1 MNKIRNYF
9 SIIAIGFSSFVFSQG
24 SVAVSTYPQV
34 ADQQNLV
41 KDITAEKALL
51 SPKEQIEF
59 NINKM
64 FTDPVLRN
72 ANWGFVV
79 YDPKTEKIVTAY
91 NETAPLIPASTTK
104 LLTTETAFSLL
115 GTQYRWNT
123 QLEYSGSVD
132 VDGVLTGNL
141 YIVGS
146 GDPSLGGNR
155 GGAAS
160 YTQIVNQY
168 LDAIQE
174 KGIKKITGDI
184 IIQTAIFKENKKQ
197 ELPQNIVWLEQ
208 ANYFLPVGTT
218 KDIDPKNEKLLISQ
232 SNSPFN
238 QVKKYFYVSPYTNKP
253 VYADK
258 FEGAWVTTKVAEPP
272 AFLANKLKESLTKNK
287 ITVSGKVTPKIVDRE
302 PEPREVLTIYKS
314 PTLAEIVNYTNQRS
328 DNNYAEALLK
338 SNGFQKLGDQ
348 TLESGRLAVTEHLKS
363 INFDLDGLNFM
374 DGSGLSRS
382 HTVTPLSQA
391 KFLAKMIKSPYYK
404 EYFESLPVAG
414 QSGTLKKMFLVNS
427 NGQIFAKTG
436 TLHDVKALAGY
447 IKTRNNK
454 ILTFSLLINKFSGSV
469 AQVKDRMEQLL
480 DPTLDL

>member
-1 MNKIRNYF
+1 MNKIKNYF

-79 YDPKTEKIVTAY
+79 YDPKTEKVVTGY

-115 GTQYRWNT
+115 GTKYRWNT
-123 QLEYSGSVD
+123 QLEYSGAID
-132 VDGVLTGNL
+132 AEGVLTGNL
-141 YIVGS
+141 YVVGS

-160 YTQIVNQY
+160 YGQIVSQY
-168 LDAIQE
+168 LDAIQQ

-184 IIQTAIFKENKKQ
+184 IIQTAVFKENKTA

-208 ANYFLPVGTT
+208 KNYYLPAGTT
-218 KDIDPKNEKLLISQ
+218 KDIDPRNEKLLVNQ
-232 SNSPFN
+232 SNNPFN
-238 QVKKYFYVSPYTNKP
+238 QQKKYFYVSPYANKL

-272 AFLANKLKESLTKNK
+272 AFLANKLREGLIKNK
-287 ITVSGKVTPKIVDRE
+287 ITVSGKVIPKIVDKE
-302 PEPREVLTIYKS
+302 PEPREILTTYKS

-328 DNNYAEALLK
+328 DNGYAEALLK

-348 TLESGRLAVTEHLKS
+348 TVESGRLAVTEHLQS
-363 INFDLDGLNFM
+363 IGFDVNGLNYM
-374 DGSGLSRS
+374 DGSGLSKA
-382 HTVTPLSQA
+382 HTVTPISQA
-391 KFLAKMIKSPYYK
+391 KFLAKMMKSPYYK
-404 EYFESLPVAG
+404 EYFESLPIAG
-414 QSGTLKKMFLVNS
+414 QSGTLKHMFMVNS

-436 TLHDVKALAGY
+436 TLNGVKCLAGY
-447 IKTRNNK
+447 IKTRNNRT
-454 ILTFSLLINKFSGSV
+454 LAFSLLINKFSGSV

>member
-1 MNKIRNYF
+1 MNKFRNYF
-9 SIIAIGFSSFVFSQG
+9 SIITIGFSSFVFSQG

-41 KDITAEKALL
+41 RDITAEKALL

-123 QLEYSGSVD
+123 QLEYSGSID
-132 VDGVLTGNL
+132 VDGILNGNL

-160 YTQIVNQY
+160 YGEIVTQY
-168 LDAIQE
+168 LESIKE

-184 IIQTAIFKENKKQ
+184 IIQTAIFKENKK

-208 ANYFLPVGTT
+208 ANYYLPVGTT
-218 KDIDPKNEKLLISQ
+218 ESIEPRNEKLIINQ
-232 SNSPFN
+232 SNNPFN
-238 QVKKYFYVSPYTNKP
+238 QQKRYFYVSPYTKKM

-258 FEGAWVTTKVAEPP
+258 FEGNWVTTKVAEPP
-272 AFLANKLKESLTKNK
+272 AFLANKLRESLIKNK
-287 ITVSGKVTPKIVDRE
+287 IAVAGKVTPKIVDKE
-302 PEPREVLTIYKS
+302 PEPREILTTYKS

-328 DNNYAEALLK
+328 DNSYAEAILK
-338 SNGFQKLGDQ
+338 SNGFMKLGDQ
-348 TLESGRLAVTEHLKS
+348 TTESGRIAVTDHLKS
-363 INFDLDGLNFM
+363 INFDLNGLNYM
-374 DGSGLSRS
+374 DGSGLSKA
-382 HTVTPLSQA
+382 HTVTPISQV
-391 KFLAKMIKSPYYK
+391 KFLASLMKSPYYK
-404 EYFESLPVAG
+404 EYFESLPIAG
-414 QSGTLKKMFLVNS
+414 QSGTLKHMFMLNS

-436 TLHDVKALAGY
+436 TLNGVKCLAGY

-454 ILTFSLLINKFSGSV
+454 TLVFSLLINKFSGSV
-469 AQVKDRMEQLL
+469 NQVKDRMEQLL

>member
-9 SIIAIGFSSFVFSQG
+9 SIFAIGFSSFVFSQG

-123 QLEYSGSVD
+123 QLEYSGSID
-132 VDGVLTGNL
+132 TEGVLTGNL

-160 YTQIVNQY
+160 YPQIVKQY
-168 LDAIQE
+168 FDAIKE

-184 IIQTAIFKENKKQ
+184 IIQTAIFKENKQ
-197 ELPQNIVWLEQ
+197 QQLPQNIVWLEQ
-208 ANYFLPVGTT
+208 DNYYLPVGTT
-218 KDIDPKNEKLLISQ
+218 ENIDPRSEKLIVNQ
-232 SNSPFN
+232 SNNRFN
-238 QVKKYFYVSPYTNKP
+238 QQKRYFYISPYANKL

-258 FEGAWVTTKVAEPP
+258 FEGNWVTTKVAEPP
-272 AFLANKLKESLTKNK
+272 AYLANKLRESLIKNK
-287 ITVSGKVTPKIVDRE
+287 ITIVGKVTPKIVDRE
-302 PEPREVLTIYKS
+302 PEPREILTVYKS
-314 PTLAEIVNYTNQRS
+314 PTLEEIVDYTNQRS

-348 TLESGRLAVTEHLKS
+348 TLESGKLAVTEHLKS
-363 INFDLDGLNFM
+363 FGFDLEGLNYM
-374 DGSGLSRS
+374 DGSGLSKA
-382 HTVTPLSQA
+382 HTVTPISQA
-391 KFLAKMIKSPYYK
+391 KFLAKMMKSPYYK
-404 EYFESLPVAG
+404 EYFDSLPIAG
-414 QSGTLKKMFLVNS
+414 QSGTLKHMFMVNS

-436 TLHDVKALAGY
+436 TLNGVKCLAGY
-447 IKTRNNK
+447 IKTRSNK
-454 ILTFSLLINKFSGSV
+454 TLAFSLLINRYSGSV
-469 AQVKDRMEQLL
+469 NQVKDRMEQLL

>member
-9 SIIAIGFSSFVFSQG
+9 SIITIGFSSFVFSQG

-41 KDITAEKALL
+41 RDITAEKALL

-123 QLEYSGSVD
+123 QLEYSGSID

-155 GGAAS
+155 GGAAG
-160 YTQIVNQY
+160 YGDIVTQY
-168 LDAIQE
+168 LESIKE

-184 IIQTAIFKENKKQ
+184 IIQTAIFKENKK

-218 KDIDPKNEKLLISQ
+218 KDIDPRNEKLIVSQ
-232 SNSPFN
+232 SNNPFN
-238 QVKKYFYVSPYTNKP
+238 QVKKYFYISPYANKL

-258 FEGAWVTTKVAEPP
+258 FEGSWVTTKVAEPP
-272 AFLANKLKESLTKNK
+272 ALLANKLRESLVKNK
-287 ITVSGKVTPKIVDRE
+287 IAVTGKVTPKIVDKE
-302 PEPREVLTIYKS
+302 PEPREILTTYKS

-328 DNNYAEALLK
+328 DNGYAEALLK

-363 INFDLDGLNFM
+363 INFDSTGLNYV
-374 DGSGLSRS
+374 DGSGYSRA
-382 HTVTPLSQA
+382 HTVTPISQV
-391 KFLAKMIKSPYYK
+391 KFLASLMKSPYYK
-404 EYFESLPVAG
+404 EYFESLPIAG
-414 QSGTLKKMFLVNS
+414 QSGTLKHMFMLNS

-436 TLHDVKALAGY
+436 TLNGVKCLAGY

-454 ILTFSLLINKFSGSV
+454 TLVFSLLINKFSGSV
-469 AQVKDRMEQLL
+469 NQVKDRMEQLL

>member
-1 MNKIRNYF
+1 MNKLRNYF
-9 SIIAIGFSSFVFSQG
+9 SIITIGISSVIFSQG
-24 SVAVSTYPQV
+24 SVAVSSFPQV
-34 ADQQNLV
+34 SENQGLV

-51 SPKEQIEF
+51 SPKDQIEF

-123 QLEYSGSVD
+123 QLEYSGSID
-132 VDGVLTGNL
+132 ADGILTGNL

-160 YTQIVNQY
+160 YTQIVSQY
-168 LDAIQE
+168 LDAIRE

-184 IIQTAIFKENKKQ
+184 IIQTAIFKENKT

-208 ANYFLPVGTT
+208 KNYFLPVGTT
-218 KDIDPKNEKLLISQ
+218 KDIDPRNEKLIINQ
-232 SNSPFN
+232 SNNPFN
-238 QVKKYFYVSPYTNKP
+238 QQKKYFYVSPYANKL

-258 FEGAWVTTKVAEPP
+258 FEGSLVTTKVAEPP
-272 AFLANKLKESLTKNK
+272 AFLANKLRESLVKNK
-287 ITVSGKVTPKIVDRE
+287 ITVSGKVAPKIVDRE
-302 PEPREVLTIYKS
+302 PEPREVLTVYKS
-314 PTLAEIVNYTNQRS
+314 PTLTEIINYTNQRS

-338 SNGFQKLGDQ
+338 ANGFHKLGDQ
-348 TLESGRLAVTEHLKS
+348 TIESGRTVVKDHLQS
-363 INFDLDGLNFM
+363 IGFDLNGLNYM
-374 DGSGLSRS
+374 DGSGLSKA
-382 HTVTPLSQA
+382 HTVTPISQV
-391 KFLAKMIKSPYYK
+391 KFLAKMMKSPYYK
-404 EYFESLPVAG
+404 EYFESLPIAG
-414 QSGTLKKMFLVNS
+414 QSGTLKHMFLLNS

-436 TLHDVKALAGY
+436 TLNGVKCLAGY
-447 IKTRNNK
+447 IKTRNNRT
-454 ILTFSLLINKFSGSV
+454 LAFSLLINKFSGSV
-469 AQVKDRMEQLL
+469 SQVKDRMEQLL

>member
-1 MNKIRNYF
+1 MNKLRNYF
-9 SIIAIGFSSFVFSQG
+9 SIITIGISAIVFSQG
-24 SVAVSTYPQV
+24 SVAVSTFPQV
-34 ADQQNLV
+34 AEQQGLV
-41 KDITAEKALL
+41 KDISAEKALL

-123 QLEYSGSVD
+123 QLEYSGSLD
-132 VDGVLTGNL
+132 AEGVLTGNL

-155 GGAAS
+155 GGAAGYS
-160 YTQIVNQY
+160 QIVNEFIE
-168 LDAIQE
+168 AIKE
-174 KGIKKITGDI
+174 KGIKKVGGDI
-184 IIQTAIFKENKKQ
+184 IIQTAIFKENKTQ
-197 ELPQNIVWLEQ
+197 LPKNIVWLEQ
-208 ANYFLPVGTT
+208 KNYFLPVGTT
-218 KDIDPKNEKLLISQ
+218 KDIDPRNEKLIINQ
-232 SNSPFN
+232 SNNPFN
-238 QVKKYFYVSPYTNKP
+238 QQKKYFYISPYADKL

-258 FEGAWVTTKVAEPP
+258 FDGNGVTTKVAEPP
-272 AFLANKLKESLTKNK
+272 AYLANKLREGLVRNK
-287 ITVSGKVTPKIVDRE
+287 ITVTGKVTPKIVDWD
-302 PEPREVLTIYKS
+302 PEPREIITVYKS

-338 SNGFQKLGDQ
+338 ANGFHKLGDQ
-348 TLESGRLAVTEHLKS
+348 TIESGRQVVTDHLKS
-363 INFDLDGLNFM
+363 INFDMNGLNYM
-374 DGSGLSRS
+374 DGSGLSKS
-382 HTVTPLSQA
+382 HTVTPLSQV
-391 KFLAKMIKSPYYK
+391 KFLASLMKSPYYK
-404 EYFESLPVAG
+404 EYFESLPIAG
-414 QSGTLKKMFLVNS
+414 QSGTLKHMFMLNS

-436 TLHDVKALAGY
+436 TLNGVKCLAGY
-447 IKTRNNK
+447 IKTRNNRT
-454 ILTFSLLINKFSGSV
+454 LAFSLLINKFSGSV
-469 AQVKDRMEQLL
+469 NQVKDRMEQLL